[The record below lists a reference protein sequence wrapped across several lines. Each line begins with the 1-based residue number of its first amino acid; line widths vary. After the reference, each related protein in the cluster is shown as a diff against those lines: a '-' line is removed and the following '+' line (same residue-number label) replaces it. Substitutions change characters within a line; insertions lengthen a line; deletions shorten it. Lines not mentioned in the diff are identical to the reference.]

1 MLQLFRYHWNDR
13 TKFKLIDLMFGFS
26 EPTRRETKPKFSTF
40 TLLLSINK
48 YISIGT
54 CLGQFSIKTLKIA
67 KKPFGMAIFDYV

>member
-1 MLQLFRYHWNDR
+1 
-13 TKFKLIDLMFGFS
+13 MFGFS

-40 TLLLSINK
+40 TLLLNMNK
-48 YISIGT
+48 YTIGT